1 MLHPQRVVT
10 CSVHLWH
17 STFCKYY
24 MLSHFSSFSTLD
36 ISSMRHY
43 ALSYYIDVM
52 LLNEVE
58 HCCLILHGIV
68 THSNALYGN
77 AWYCNIFH
85 GPLLHW
91 YYRNDTKWLESHW
104 FWSMHCWN
112 KCQVSWKEN
121 KELIVLKKQLGT
133 LSSRS
138 YYNRQRVQLTCFH
151 QNRATVSFLCQ
162 QMWWQLKGIN
172 CSDVYRSLFVW
183 LFVHCFILF
192 CHI

>member
-1 MLHPQRVVT
+1 MLHSQRVVT

-17 STFCKYY
+17 SMFCKYY
-24 MLSHFSSFSTLD
+24 MLSHFSPFSTLN

-91 YYRNDTKWLESHW
+91 YYRNDIEWLESHTGSCHVYLTQIPLSASSI
-104 FWSMHCWN
+104 FGRRRSSSDLNMLQLVKSRLTPCSVIFLNRVDLSLMLCH
-112 KCQVSWKEN
+112 
-121 KELIVLKKQLGT
+121 VLST
-133 LSSRS
+133 LSRPIKRGNTFASS
-138 YYNRQRVQLTCFH
+138 
-151 QNRATVSFLCQ
+151 
-162 QMWWQLKGIN
+162 K
-172 CSDVYRSLFVW
+172 
-183 LFVHCFILF
+183 
-192 CHI
+192 